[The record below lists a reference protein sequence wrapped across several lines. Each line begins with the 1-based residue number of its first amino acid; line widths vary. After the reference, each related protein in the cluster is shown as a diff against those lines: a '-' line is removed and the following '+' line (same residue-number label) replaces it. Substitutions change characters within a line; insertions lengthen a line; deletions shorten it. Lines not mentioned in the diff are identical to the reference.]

1 MAEELELLPP
11 PKAKDGDLLPPPSKQ
26 SQALKGTGQQAARGF
41 LESVPFV
48 GEKMATAAGLPEP
61 KPATTFGSP
70 GFTERLTKRA
80 ATNLPYALL
89 AGSTGVGAIP
99 AGIGFLGATGLGQ
112 LAEEMGVPK
121 SYQPPVE
128 MLGGGLAPMAKDV
141 SGRVLGYI
149 QPALEE
155 LYKKGKKLGY
165 ELGPGARAEQGMK
178 YGSGATP
185 ESNIRNLNKFTE
197 EATARAGNQTKKID
211 ADWVKQTGDTLG
223 TEVNRIFA
231 GQTFQSSPTFIND
244 LTKISQ
250 EAEGAFGQQGN
261 IVKTILENN
270 IGGQRPGGALVSP
283 SFAAEDLRKSIV
295 QVNSALTNAK
305 GNQAT
310 LLHDLKDSLED
321 VAAKNLNRIDPTGK
335 LTKQYNDWRTKY
347 NSFATIRDVNQTAG
361 REGVTAAGQLNPT
374 KLLDVVTTRTG
385 GNATRSPLYSDLAE
399 LGDILRFKN
408 VPTVGPFAAATQ
420 FFTES
425 PLAKV
430 LQAGMQPRATSK
442 LGSKAGYI
450 QPLAPLEKYTQ
461 VKDKND

>member
-26 SQALKGTGQQAARGF
+26 SQALKGTSQQAARGF

-48 GEKMATAAGLPEP
+48 GEKIAESVDLPQP
-61 KPATTFGSP
+61 KT
-70 GFTERLTKRA
+70 FTERLTKRA
-80 ATNLPYALL
+80 FTNLPYALT
-89 AGSTGVGAIP
+89 AGATGVGAFP
-99 AGIGFLGATGLGQ
+99 AAVGFLGATGLGQ
-112 LAEEMGVPK
+112 LAEEIGVPK
-121 SYQPPVE
+121 SYQPPIE

-141 SGRVLGYI
+141 SGRMLGYI

-178 YGSGATP
+178 YGAGPTP

-197 EATARAGNQTKKID
+197 EATARAGNQAKKVD
-211 ADWVKQTGDTLG
+211 ANWIETTGDTLG
-223 TEVNRIFA
+223 TEVNRLFA
-231 GQTFQSSPTFIND
+231 GQTFVSPPNFIND
-244 LTKISQ
+244 LTKISRD
-250 EAEGAFGQQGN
+250 AEGAFGQQGN

-283 SFAAEDLRKSIV
+283 SFAAEDLRKAIV
-295 QVNSALTNAK
+295 QVNSALTNAE

-310 LLHDLKDSLED
+310 LLHDLKDTLED
-321 VAAKNLNRIDPTGK
+321 VAAKNLDRIDPTGK
-335 LTKQYNDWRTKY
+335 LTKQYNNWRTKY
-347 NSFATIRDVNQTAG
+347 NSFATIRDINQLGG
-361 REGVTAAGQLNPT
+361 REGVTSAGQLNPN
-374 KLLDVVTTRTG
+374 KLLDVITSRTG
-385 GNATRSPLYSDLAE
+385 GNATRSPLFTDLGE
-399 LGDILRFKN
+399 FGDILKFKN
-408 VPTVGPFAAATQ
+408 VPTAGPFAAATQ